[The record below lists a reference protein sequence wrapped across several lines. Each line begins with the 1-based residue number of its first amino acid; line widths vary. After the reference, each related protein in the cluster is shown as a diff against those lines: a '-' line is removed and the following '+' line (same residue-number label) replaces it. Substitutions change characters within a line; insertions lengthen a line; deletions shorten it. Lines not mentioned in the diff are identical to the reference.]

1 MNNKTVERLEQI
13 KFEKMEVI
21 LQILGFIES
30 KGTLFQKDTSNL
42 TREKIEDLLLTIGH
56 PVKKKKNGEEEIPDT
71 RRQINN
77 AQNLFN
83 RLSKTFLIEGDRS
96 GTHFKNLRTGSTDL
110 NFFIKVAF
118 I

>member
-42 TREKIEDLLLTIGH
+42 TREKIEDLLLTIG
-56 PVKKKKNGEEEIPDT
+56 PC
-71 RRQINN
+71 
-77 AQNLFN
+77 
-83 RLSKTFLIEGDRS
+83 
-96 GTHFKNLRTGSTDL
+96 
-110 NFFIKVAF
+110 
-118 I
+118 